1 MDNGYTKQYEV
12 MYRDSNYKLRCK
24 LASIVDF
31 FCDVG
36 SVQAESVGDTIDFQL
51 SHGCTWVFYKYD
63 IKIHKYPKYREKIN
77 VTTIPVGFK
86 KFYAFRKY
94 LITNEEGELLAEAMA
109 LFFLIN
115 IEKRRPA
122 RILKEQYKMYGA
134 DGDMDKALDMD
145 KVQKME
151 REDYYKEFQI
161 RYSDIDSNTHVN
173 NVKYIEW
180 AIESVPVEVVK
191 DYEIKRIKIV
201 FEKETKYGDSIHV
214 SAEVNEQE
222 DGSLVTL
229 HRITNRDGD
238 ELTVLEA
245 HWEKEEK

>member
-1 MDNGYTKQYEV
+1 
-12 MYRDSNYKLRCK
+12 
-24 LASIVDF
+24 
-31 FCDVG
+31 
-36 SVQAESVGDTIDFQL
+36 
-51 SHGCTWVFYKYD
+51 
-63 IKIHKYPKYREKIN
+63 
-77 VTTIPVGFK
+77 
-86 KFYAFRKY
+86 
-94 LITNEEGELLAEAMA
+94 MA

-201 FEKETKYGDSIHV
+201 FEKETKYGDAIHV

-245 HWEKEEK
+245 HWKKEEK